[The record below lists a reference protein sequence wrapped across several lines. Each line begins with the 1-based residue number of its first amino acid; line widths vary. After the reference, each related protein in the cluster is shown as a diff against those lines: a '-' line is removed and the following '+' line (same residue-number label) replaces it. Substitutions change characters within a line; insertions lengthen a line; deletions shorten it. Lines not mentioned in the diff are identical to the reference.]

1 MRESKA
7 PEKELKFKL
16 LDGLYLAMILL
27 PLLAAMTIKVLTA
40 SPPDGS
46 ISIGGAMILLTIP
59 MPIQNLVISEAQVNS
74 WLIMITIFGL
84 CLFLAHGVNAQRR
97 DWRQIA
103 AEWIVEKLDGLV
115 QDSMHPV
122 YHNTYAP
129 FIGSIIALSACSS
142 FMSLIGVFPPT
153 SDVNVIGGW
162 ALLVFILVTKTKLK
176 GGLANYAGGFLQP
189 VFIMLPMNIL
199 SEVMLP
205 VAMSFRHFGNVMSGT
220 VVATLVAWALQNLSN
235 LLLGWL
241 PGFLGDIPFLQ
252 IGIPALLSVYF
263 DIFSSSL
270 QAYIFA
276 MLTMLNIS
284 ENYPEDVIAERAA
297 KRAARKARKARTA

>member
-1 MRESKA
+1 MKEKSK
-7 PEKELKFKL
+7 KFL
-16 LDGLYLAMILL
+16 VVDVLYLIMVIAPLVTAMI
-27 PLLAAMTIKVLTA
+27 IKILTA
-40 SPPDGS
+40 DPPDGS
-46 ISIGGAMILLTIP
+46 ISIAGARILWQPFKDQGLN
-59 MPIQNLVISEAQVNS
+59 PIIDLIITEAQVNS
-74 WLIMITIFGL
+74 WLILITIMGL
-84 CLFLAHGVNAQRR
+84 CLYLAHGIQADRR

-103 AEWIVEKLDGLV
+103 AEWIVEKLDSLV

-122 YHNTYAP
+122 YHETYPP
-129 FIGSIIALSACSS
+129 FIGAIIALSACSS
-142 FMSLIGVFPPT
+142 FMSLLGLFPPT

-162 ALLVFILVTKTKLK
+162 GLLVFILVTKTKLK
-176 GGLANYAGGFLQP
+176 AGVLNYASGFLSP

-220 VVATLVAWALQNLSN
+220 VVATLVAWALQNLST

-241 PGFLGDIPFLQ
+241 PGFLGTIPFLQ
-252 IGIPALLSVYF
+252 IGIPAVLSVYF

-284 ENYPEDVIAERAA
+284 ENYPEDVILERKA
-297 KRAARKARKARTA
+297 KREARKAAKAKA